1 MITPEGKNLVFL
13 MSLPRSGSTLLS
25 VLLGSHSRIHSPPEP
40 WLLLP
45 LLHLGRP
52 GGWPHDFGA
61 EHAALALQEFL
72 GKDDFRDLSREFACG
87 AYNRALQR
95 SDKVVFLDKTP
106 RYYHISRELKL
117 FFPAAKRLWLVRN
130 PFDVAASIKSTWKI
144 SIAELAG
151 SPLTQHSFDLLLGL
165 PLMTAACRSPKLGEM
180 IIRYEELAAQ
190 PEETLKTITRFLGLP
205 FEPAMT
211 KLDPAGASME
221 AQRRLGSGD
230 RKILR
235 TKSVHTA
242 SVGSWEKTLDEK
254 ELKILARIISPEIMV
269 RLGYQ
274 TSVTALE
281 KRGIR
286 LQPEAACRAYRQHAL
301 HHTSSKT
308 TAGLALQIRHLTKL
322 ATHHEV
328 DATARLKTTQ
338 VDLANRT
345 AQVEKL
351 TALAKSHEK
360 DANNRF
366 TQITKLTALVK
377 QHEAE
382 SADRA
387 GQIDKLTAMLKA
399 ATKDGDAR
407 ADQIKQLTA
416 LVKSH
421 ESESAKRATQI
432 ATLDALLKSA
442 QADATARLTQ
452 VQQLTAE
459 LKASAKDATA
469 RADQI
474 KQLTALVKQHET
486 ESANRAGQI
495 DKLTALVKSYESDN
509 TSLRGQ
515 IASYAQWLKDAQSDN
530 QALIAAHRGAEMTAL
545 AALKELEQLKHSRQS
560 GG

>member
-1 MITPEGKNLVFL
+1 
-13 MSLPRSGSTLLS
+13 
-25 VLLGSHSRIHSPPEP
+25 
-40 WLLLP
+40 
-45 LLHLGRP
+45 
-52 GGWPHDFGA
+52 
-61 EHAALALQEFL
+61 
-72 GKDDFRDLSREFACG
+72 
-87 AYNRALQR
+87 
-95 SDKVVFLDKTP
+95 
-106 RYYHISRELKL
+106 
-117 FFPAAKRLWLVRN
+117 VRN

-190 PEETLKTITRFLGLP
+190 PEETLRTITRFLGLP

-211 KLDPAGASME
+211 KLDPAGATME

-235 TKSVHTA
+235 TKSVHTT

-286 LQPEAACRAYRQHAL
+286 LQPEAACRDYRQHAL
-301 HHTSSKT
+301 HPTSSKS

-322 ATHHEV
+322 ATHHEA
-328 DATARLKTTQ
+328 DATARLNHVNQLTALLKTTQ
-338 VDLANRT
+338 VELANRT
-345 AQVEKL
+345 AQVE
-351 TALAKSHEK
+351 
-360 DANNRF
+360 
-366 TQITKLTALVK
+366 
-377 QHEAE
+377 
-382 SADRA
+382 
-387 GQIDKLTAMLKA
+387 
-399 ATKDGDAR
+399 
-407 ADQIKQLTA
+407 QLTA

-442 QADATARLTQ
+442 QADATARLAQ

-474 KQLTALVKQHET
+474 KQLTALVKSHES
-486 ESANRAGQI
+486 ESAKRATQIATLDALLKTAQADATARADQVKQLTALVKSHEAESTKRATQIATLDALLKSAQADATARLAQVQQLTAELKASAKDATARADQI